1 MCWELLIDTQI
12 SASEVQGD
20 TPETS
25 TPLGATLEDVDP
37 SALREIDFDDGS
49 CLYTSCQFGG

>member
-1 MCWELLIDTQI
+1 VHWKLLVDTQI

-37 SALREIDFDDGS
+37 SALREIDFDDG
-49 CLYTSCQFGG
+49 

>member
-1 MCWELLIDTQI
+1 VSPVFSVLWRLFADTQI

-25 TPLGATLEDVDP
+25 APAGATLEDVDP
-37 SALREIDFDDGS
+37 SVLREIDFDDG
-49 CLYTSCQFGG
+49 